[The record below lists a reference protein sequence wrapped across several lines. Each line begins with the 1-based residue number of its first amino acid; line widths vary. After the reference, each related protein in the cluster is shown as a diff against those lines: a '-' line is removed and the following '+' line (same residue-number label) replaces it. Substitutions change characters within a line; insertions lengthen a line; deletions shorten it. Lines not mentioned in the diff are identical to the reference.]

1 MSKHTLHP
9 ISYISTLFTF
19 LKSWILPIVIL
30 LFLNFS
36 EILHA
41 FRKIMNGEFSIG
53 MFNEIIVPFI
63 LAIIMT
69 VFYLFTVIEIYRTR
83 FYIEDRVFIHEEGI
97 FSRATKEIDIDRIQS
112 INIKQNIV
120 ERIAKAA
127 TLEITTP
134 GQSIEVSSIKLAF
147 AEALETQLME
157 MKQSTSKVDKE
168 HRNIVS
174 GETSHHN
181 DGQIIDET
189 DEISTEDGLDGRMSD
204 KHYRELDQSSKTQ
217 KVDYSYKLSMKDLLL
232 MGMTSGAIGTFL
244 TVVFSALALFDD
256 LINFGPIFEWIEVIE
271 KSFGSHWI
279 GIVVLGLIFT
289 LIAFVFGTILN
300 VIKYYD
306 YTMEVRGDYVYIS
319 FGLFNKVT
327 RNIPKSRVQGIY
339 ESQNL
344 FRKFIG
350 YTEFNVVIT
359 SEDISVDD
367 DETSGTKVIILPFI
381 KKDEGLNIMKS
392 LFTHYE
398 FNPVRRCIPMR
409 AFVKYNFLEIVVF
422 IIALSTCYY
431 FSFTTGYYI
440 ATILFAILLV
450 LNIYDMRVSGYAL
463 GEHELSITDV
473 GLVTIS
479 TNYIRYDKIMEI
491 DLSDNYFMRRQR
503 LKNINVKIAAGLL
516 SHDADLYNA
525 EADDA
530 LAIRDHFYRYHE
542 EKGGVI
548 REEIRS

>member
-1 MSKHTLHP
+1 
-9 ISYISTLFTF
+9 
-19 LKSWILPIVIL
+19 
-30 LFLNFS
+30 
-36 EILHA
+36 
-41 FRKIMNGEFSIG
+41 
-53 MFNEIIVPFI
+53 
-63 LAIIMT
+63 
-69 VFYLFTVIEIYRTR
+69 
-83 FYIEDRVFIHEEGI
+83 
-97 FSRATKEIDIDRIQS
+97 
-112 INIKQNIV
+112 
-120 ERIAKAA
+120 
-127 TLEITTP
+127 
-134 GQSIEVSSIKLAF
+134 
-147 AEALETQLME
+147 ME
-157 MKQSTSKVDKE
+157 MKQSATIDDQQE
-168 HRNIVS
+168 RNIVS

-181 DGQIIDET
+181 DGQAIDQT

-367 DETSGTKVIILPFI
+367 DDTSGTKVIILPFI
-381 KKDEGLNIMKS
+381 KKDEGLNIMQS

-398 FNPVRRCIPMR
+398 FNSVRRCIPWR
-409 AFVKYNFLEIVVF
+409 AFNRFIFWETIIFVV
-422 IIALSTCYY
+422 AMGVCYY
-431 FSFTTGYYI
+431 FDLTWGYYVVGVLYI
-440 ATILFAILLV
+440 IGILSNV
-450 LNIYDMRVSGYAL
+450 YDMRMSGYAL
-463 GEHELSITDV
+463 GDNELSITDT
-473 GLVTIS
+473 GLFSIS
-479 TNYIRYDKIMEI
+479 TNFIRYDKIMEL
-491 DLSDNYFMRRQR
+491 DLSDNYFMRRR
-503 LKNINVKIAAGLL
+503 KLKNINIKIAAGLL

-542 EKGGVI
+542 EKGGVM

>member
-168 HRNIVS
+168 PRNIVI
-174 GETSHHN
+174 GETSQHN
-181 DGQIIDET
+181 EDKILDET
-189 DEISTEDGLDGRMSD
+189 NEISTEVRLDGPTSD
-204 KHYRELDQSSKTQ
+204 DHYVDHAQPSRTQ

-256 LINFGPIFEWIEVIE
+256 LINFGPLFEWIEVIE
-271 KSFGSHWI
+271 KSFGPHWI

-359 SEDISVDD
+359 SEDILSDD
-367 DETSGTKVIILPFI
+367 DDTSGTKVIILPFI
-381 KKDEGLNIMKS
+381 KKDEGLNIMQS

-398 FNPVRRCIPMR
+398 FNSVRRCIPWR
-409 AFVKYNFLEIVVF
+409 AFNRFIFWETIIFVV
-422 IIALSTCYY
+422 AMGVCYY
-431 FSFTTGYYI
+431 FDLTWGYYVVGVLYI
-440 ATILFAILLV
+440 IGILSNV
-450 LNIYDMRVSGYAL
+450 YDMRMSGYAL
-463 GEHELSITDV
+463 GDNELTITDT
-473 GLVTIS
+473 GLFSIS
-479 TNYIRYDKIMEI
+479 TNFIRYDKIMEL
-491 DLSDNYFMRRQR
+491 DLSDNYFMRRR
-503 LKNINVKIAAGLL
+503 KLKNINIKIAAGLL

-530 LAIRDHFYRYHE
+530 LAIRNHFYRYHE
-542 EKGGVI
+542 EKGGVM

>member
-168 HRNIVS
+168 HRNIVI
-174 GETSHHN
+174 GETSQHN
-181 DGQIIDET
+181 EDKILDET
-189 DEISTEDGLDGRMSD
+189 NEISTEVRLDGPTSD
-204 KHYRELDQSSKTQ
+204 DHYVDHAQPSRTQ

-244 TVVFSALALFDD
+244 TLVFSALALFDD

-289 LIAFVFGTILN
+289 LIAFIFGTILN

-359 SEDISVDD
+359 SEDMLNADD
-367 DETSGTKVIILPFI
+367 DSEGTKVMILPFI
-381 KKDEGLNIMKS
+381 KKDEGLNIMQS

-398 FNPVRRCIPMR
+398 FNSVRRCIPWR
-409 AFVKYNFLEIVVF
+409 AFNRFIFWETIIFVV
-422 IIALSTCYY
+422 AMGVCYY
-431 FSFTTGYYI
+431 FDLTWGYYVVGVLYI
-440 ATILFAILLV
+440 IGILSNV
-450 LNIYDMRVSGYAL
+450 YDMRMSGYAL
-463 GEHELSITDV
+463 GDNELSITDT
-473 GLVTIS
+473 GLFSIS
-479 TNYIRYDKIMEI
+479 TNFIRYDKIMEL
-491 DLSDNYFMRRQR
+491 DLSDNYFMRRR
-503 LKNINVKIAAGLL
+503 KLKNVNVKIAAGLL

-530 LAIRDHFYRYHE
+530 LAIRNHFYRYHE
-542 EKGGVI
+542 EKGGVM